1 MKDWPKDDA
10 ITRLAAATKV
20 ARAWQADRAAQ
31 RAQFGDLIAAYLLA
45 LNDAIQIWQDYQFTG
60 ATTPRAGTG
69 ANIADWL
76 GERRW
81 DELVQTN
88 WRIAQLH
95 SDIARLAGVGAGGEA
110 QDHVML
116 EIAAKQLD
124 ADVDDPG
131 AHAAR
136 VAIQYL
142 TDYMTQVKELEAE
155 LLA

>member
-10 ITRLAAATKV
+10 IAGLAAATRV
-20 ARAWQADRAAQ
+20 ARAWQADRAEQ
-31 RAQFGDLIAAYLLA
+31 RAQFGDLMAAYVLA
-45 LNDAIQIWQDYQFTG
+45 LNDAIQTWQDYQFTG
-60 ATTPRAGTG
+60 ASAPRAGTG

-95 SDIARLAGVGAGGEA
+95 SDIARLAGVSGGGET

-116 EIAAKQLD
+116 ETAAKQLD

-142 TDYMTQVKELEAE
+142 TGYMTQVKELEAE